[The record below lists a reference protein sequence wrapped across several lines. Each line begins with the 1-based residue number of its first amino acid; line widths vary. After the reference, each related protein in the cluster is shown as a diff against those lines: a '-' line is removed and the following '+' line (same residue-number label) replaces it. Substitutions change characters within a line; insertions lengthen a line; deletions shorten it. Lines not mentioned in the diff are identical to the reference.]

1 VAATRTSQ
9 STLYI
14 ELFNSLFDHYNN
26 LSWNFVLS
34 SLGFG
39 NLCCDGGKTV
49 TYLAS
54 WTGYSTENLLSEIIV
69 SVDCHSGRGVAYL
82 GRTVGGRWNWWNF
95 GTS

>member
-1 VAATRTSQ
+1 
-9 STLYI
+9 LYI

-54 WTGYSTENLLSEIIV
+54 
-69 SVDCHSGRGVAYL
+69 
-82 GRTVGGRWNWWNF
+82 
-95 GTS
+95 